1 MAEMQV
7 GGLCQTHSTIR
18 ERWLRLDRFEHG
30 VLFVAALILIY
41 QITIPPI
48 VGLID
53 NGDFFHLMFPAG
65 FRHVSEKPE
74 DMNVF
79 FNSKFLFE
87 KPGLL
92 ETHYISSE
100 LLIARVARVIGPILS
115 KDGLFDIRVLGLMHA
130 ALLFLGIA
138 LIISA
143 HSKLRKPSRWILSLL
158 LVWIFTDVGYVSFFN
173 SFYAQTAS
181 PLFLVLTA
189 GFFAL
194 LVSKD
199 DKKWTYFAT
208 FYFAALLFI
217 CSKPQEAPQGV
228 LLAVIVFLAAR
239 ALRTRW
245 VKTLGVVSVAVM
257 LMFAAL
263 CYVSSPTGVK
273 NNSLYNAVFGDLLKN
288 SPDPAADLAEL
299 KLSNDLL
306 KYVGTHAFIKDSPV
320 PQDWFKAAF
329 YQKVRHEDLLGFYM
343 RHPSRLWELITRR
356 SAKAFT
362 LVTHYGNFEKRS
374 GFPPGTKSSA
384 FKIWSDFKEKVFPG
398 SPWTLVVLFFGN
410 IAAVALLLIR
420 DRKSGDSWHLRLSA
434 FGILNL
440 MAVGAFLTSTLGDGT
455 LDIVRQLFTFNAMTD
470 LCLIGD
476 VVFLIEAITRK
487 IQKLTLY
494 RLYAKPLG
502 DGRGNVEACRV
513 QSNLPS

>member
-1 MAEMQV
+1 MQV
-7 GGLCQTHSTIR
+7 EGLSQTHPTTR
-18 ERWLRLDRFEHG
+18 KRWLKLDRFERG
-30 VLFVAALILIY
+30 VLLVAALILIY
-41 QITIPPI
+41 QVAIPPI
-48 VGLID
+48 VGVLD
-53 NGDFFHLMFPAG
+53 NGDFFKIMAPAG
-65 FRHVSEKPE
+65 FRHVSEKLE
-74 DMNVF
+74 DMHIFV
-79 FNSKFLFE
+79 NSKFLFE
-87 KPGLL
+87 RAGWLNVD
-92 ETHYISSE
+92 YISSE
-100 LLIARVARVIGPILS
+100 TFVARVARFIGRTIS
-115 KDGLFDIRVLGLMHA
+115 KDGLFDIRVLGVMHA
-130 ALLFLGIA
+130 ALLLLGMA

-143 HSKLRKPSRWILSLL
+143 HSKLETLSRRVLALL
-158 LVWIFTDVGYVSFFN
+158 LVWIFTDVGYVAFFN
-173 SFYAQTAS
+173 SFYSQTAS
-181 PLFLVLTA
+181 PLFLILTV
-189 GFFAL
+189 GFLAL
-194 LVSKD
+194 LVSHD
-199 DKKWTYFAT
+199 GEKWPYFAGFVLT
-208 FYFAALLFI
+208 ALLFI
-217 CSKPQEAPQGV
+217 CSKPQEAPQGIP
-228 LLAVIVFLAAR
+228 LAVITFLAAR
-239 ALRTRW
+239 TSKIRW
-245 VKTLGVVSVAVM
+245 AKTLGVVLAVGV
-257 LMFAAL
+257 LAFAAL
-263 CYVSSPTGVK
+263 YYAKGPTGVK
-273 NNSLYNAVFGDLLKN
+273 NSSLYNAVFEDLLKN

-299 KLSNDLL
+299 KLSNELL

>member
-1 MAEMQV
+1 M
-7 GGLCQTHSTIR
+7 R
-18 ERWLRLDRFEHG
+18 ERWLKLDGFERV
-30 VLFVAALILIY
+30 VLFIGALVLIY
-41 QITIPPI
+41 QIAIPPI
-48 VGLID
+48 VGVFD
-53 NGDFFHLMFPAG
+53 NGDFFHLMWPAG

-79 FNSKFLFE
+79 VNSRFLFE

-92 ETHYISSE
+92 KTHYISSE

-115 KDGLFDIRVLGLMHA
+115 KDGFFDIRVLGLMHA

-143 HSKLRKPSRWILSLL
+143 HSELGKLSRWILSLL

-189 GFFAL
+189 GFLSL
-194 LVSKD
+194 LVSNDGEKLS
-199 DKKWTYFAT
+199 YFVG
-208 FYFAALLFI
+208 FVFAALLFI

-228 LLAVIVFLAAR
+228 LLAIIVFWAAR
-239 ALRTRW
+239 ALGIRW
-245 VKTLGVVSVAVM
+245 AKTLGITSVGVVLAIS
-257 LMFAAL
+257 AL
-263 CYVSSPTGVK
+263 CYVAGPTGVK
-273 NNSLYNAVFGDLLKN
+273 NNSLYNAVFEDLLKN
-288 SPDPAADLAEL
+288 SPDPATDLAEL

-329 YQKVRHEDLLGFYM
+329 YQKVRHEDLLVFYLK
-343 RHPSRLWELITRR
+343 HPSRFWSLITRR
-356 SAKAFT
+356 SAKALT

-398 SPWTLVVLFFGN
+398 SPWTLMVLFFGN

-420 DRKSGDSWHLRLSA
+420 GPKSKSWHLGLSA

-440 MAVGAFLTSTLGDGT
+440 MAIGAFLIPTLGDGT
-455 LDIVRQLFTFNAMTD
+455 LDIVRQFYTFNTMTD

-476 VVFLIEAITRK
+476 VVFLIEAVTRK
-487 IQKLTLY
+487 IQKSIPY
-494 RLYAKPLG
+494 NLYAEAVG
-502 DGRGNVEACRV
+502 DVRGNGEVHPV
-513 QSNLPS
+513 

>member
-1 MAEMQV
+1 MQAE
-7 GGLCQTHSTIR
+7 GLDRAHPSR
-18 ERWLRLDRFEHG
+18 PGRWLKLDGFERG
-30 VLFVAALILIY
+30 VLLVGALILIY
-41 QITIPPI
+41 QIAIPPI
-48 VGLID
+48 VGVFD
-53 NGDFFHLMFPAG
+53 NGDFFHVMAPAG
-65 FRHVSEKPE
+65 FRHVSEKTE

-79 FNSKFLFE
+79 VNSKFLFE

-92 ETHYISSE
+92 KTHYISSE

-115 KDGLFDIRVLGLMHA
+115 KDGFFDIRVLGLMHA

-143 HSKLRKPSRWILSLL
+143 HSKLRRPSRRVLVLL

-173 SFYAQTAS
+173 SFYTQTAS

-194 LVSKD
+194 LVSND
-199 DKKWTYFAT
+199 DKKWTYFAP
-208 FYFAALLFI
+208 FVFAALLFI

-245 VKTLGVVSVAVM
+245 AKTLGVVPVAVI
-257 LMFAAL
+257 LVFSAL
-263 CYVSSPTGVK
+263 CYVAGPTGVK
-273 NNSLYNAVFGDLLKN
+273 NNSLYNAVFEDLLKN

-306 KYVGTHAFIKDSPV
+306 KYVGTYAFIKDSPAS
-320 PQDWFKAAF
+320 QDWFKAAF
-329 YQKVRHEDLLGFYM
+329 YEKVRHEDLLVFYM
-343 RHPSRLWELITRR
+343 KHPSRLWALITGRA
-356 SAKAFT
+356 AKAFT
-362 LVTHYGNFEKRS
+362 LVTHYGNFEKGA

-384 FKIWSDFKEKVFPG
+384 FKIWSDFKQKVLPG
-398 SPWTLVVLFFGN
+398 SPWTLMVLFFGN
-410 IAAVALLLIR
+410 ITAVLFLLIR
-420 DRKSGDSWHLRLSA
+420 GPWSKSSHLGLSA

-440 MAVGAFLTSTLGDGT
+440 MAVGAFLITTLGDS
-455 LDIVRQLFTFNAMTD
+455 LDIVRHLYTFNAMTD

-476 VVFLIEAITRK
+476 AVFLIEAVTRK
-487 IQKLTLY
+487 IEKSILY
-494 RLYAKPLG
+494 SL
-502 DGRGNVEACRV
+502 
-513 QSNLPS
+513 